1 MSVLCD
7 CLHHESYIEYN
18 DDSVTFFFILN
29 LVLNKAMCLIW
40 STTDSLWNNKLRFS
54 NCFFSSPSES
64 TNKTK
69 LNKQKNMTGASSE
82 A

>member
-18 DDSVTFFFILN
+18 DDSVTFFLYLILFWIRQC
-29 LVLNKAMCLIW
+29 VSYEIQ
-40 STTDSLWNNKLRFS
+40 TDSLWKNKLRFS
-54 NCFFSSPSES
+54 HFFFSSPSES
-64 TNKTK
+64 TNKTT

>member
-1 MSVLCD
+1 MSKSTYIKHVNMLKPIELLSTSLCGGYD
-7 CLHHESYIEYN
+7 ER
-18 DDSVTFFFILN
+18 
-29 LVLNKAMCLIW
+29 
-40 STTDSLWNNKLRFS
+40 TTDSLWKNKLRFS
-54 NCFFSSPSES
+54 NFFFSSPSES